1 MSRWL
6 TIIGLGEDGLE
17 GLTPAARQLIERAET
32 LVGGER
38 HLAKVPNGTAERLT
52 WASPLKLTIDEI
64 LRRRE
69 RRVVVLATG
78 DPLWFGIGVTLLR
91 AVPAAETRI
100 LPGVSAFA
108 LACARLGW
116 PLADV
121 ECLTLH
127 GRSFAFLN
135 GVVAPGAKLLLLS
148 HDGATPPAV
157 AKQLTALGYGPSR
170 LTVLEHMGSADEHQL
185 AGVAESWAAGEVL
198 ALNTIAAECIPG
210 SDAVV
215 RARVP
220 GLPDD
225 AFRHDGQLTKREV
238 RAVTLAA
245 LAPTPGQL
253 LWDVGAGCGS
263 IAIEWLRSHRTLSAI
278 AVEREPGRCA
288 LINENAAALGVP
300 HLELV
305 EGEAPAALKD
315 LPPPDAVFIGGGLTT
330 AGLVERC
337 WQALKPRGRLVA
349 NAVTVEGEG
358 RLFVL
363 RTELGGELTRIA
375 ISRAEPIGPYTGWR
389 PHMPVTQ
396 LAATK
401 R

>member
-6 TIIGLGEDGLE
+6 TIIGLGEEGLD
-17 GLTPAARQLIERAET
+17 GLTPAARKLIERAET

-38 HLAKVPNGTAERLT
+38 HLAKVPNGTAERLS

-64 LRRRE
+64 LKRRE

-91 AVPAAETRI
+91 AVPAEETWI
-100 LPGVSAFA
+100 VPGVSAFA
-108 LACARLGW
+108 LAAARLGW
-116 PLADV
+116 PLAEV

-127 GRSFAFLN
+127 GRSCAFLN
-135 GVVAPGAKLLLLS
+135 GVVTPGARLLLLS

-157 AKQLTALGYGPSR
+157 AKALTDLGYGPSC
-170 LTVLEHMGSADEHQL
+170 LTVLEHMGGAEERRL
-185 AGVAESWAAGEVL
+185 TGTAAAWPAGQAQ
-198 ALNTIAAECIPG
+198 ALNTIAVECFPG
-210 SDAVV
+210 PNAVV

-238 RAVTLAA
+238 RAATIAA
-245 LAPTPGQL
+245 LAPTPGDL

-263 IAIEWLRSHRTLSAI
+263 VAIEWLRSNRTLTAI
-278 AVEREPGRCA
+278 AIERSAARCA
-288 LINENAAALGVP
+288 MIRENAAALGVP
-300 HLELV
+300 HLDLRESEV
-305 EGEAPAALKD
+305 PAALMD
-315 LPPPDAVFIGGGLTT
+315 LPQPNAIFIGGGLAT
-330 AGLVERC
+330 AGLMERC
-337 WQALKPRGRLVA
+337 WKALSPWGRLVA
-349 NAVTVEGEG
+349 NAVTVEGEA
-358 RLFVL
+358 RLFAL
-363 RTELGGELTRIA
+363 RAEIGGELTRIA
-375 ISRAEPIGPYTGWR
+375 ISRAERVGAYTGWR
-389 PHMPVTQ
+389 AHMPVTQ

>member
-6 TIIGLGEDGLE
+6 TIIGLGEEGLE
-17 GLTPAARQLIERAET
+17 GLTPATRTLIAQAET

-38 HLAKVPNGTAERLT
+38 HLAKIPNGAAERLT

-64 LRRRE
+64 LKRRE

-91 AVPAAETRI
+91 AVPAEETWI
-100 LPGVSAFA
+100 VPGVSAFA
-108 LACARLGW
+108 LAAARLGW
-116 PLADV
+116 PLAEV

-135 GVVAPGAKLLLLS
+135 GMVAPGAKLLLLS
-148 HDGATPPAV
+148 HDGTTPPAV
-157 AKQLTALGYGPSR
+157 AKALTALGYGPSR
-170 LTVLEHMGSADEHQL
+170 LTVLEHMG
-185 AGVAESWAAGEVL
+185 GAGERRSGGTAEAWIAGPAQ
-198 ALNTIAAECIPG
+198 ALNTIAVECIPG
-210 SDAVV
+210 PDAVV

-220 GLPDD
+220 GLPDG

-238 RAVTLAA
+238 RAATIAA
-245 LAPTPGQL
+245 LAPTPGQR

-263 IAIEWLRSHRTLSAI
+263 VAIEWLRSHRTLTAV
-278 AVEREPGRCA
+278 AVERAADRCA
-288 LINENAAALGVP
+288 MIRENAAALGVP

-305 EGEAPAALKD
+305 EGEAPPALAE
-315 LPPPDAVFIGGGLTT
+315 LPAPDAVFLGGGLS
-330 AGLVERC
+330 AEGLVERC
-337 WQALKPRGRLVA
+337 WQALRPRGRLVA
-349 NAVTVEGEG
+349 NAVTVEGEA
-358 RLFVL
+358 RLLGL
-363 RTELGGELTRIA
+363 RTQIGGELTRLA
-375 ISRAEPIGPYTGWR
+375 ISRAEPIGAYTGWR
-389 PHMPVTQ
+389 AHMPVTQ

>member
-17 GLTPAARQLIERAET
+17 GLTPAARKLIERAET

-38 HLAKVPNGTAERLT
+38 HLAKVPNGNAERLT

-64 LRRRE
+64 LKRRE

-91 AVPAAETRI
+91 AVPVEQTWI

-116 PLADV
+116 PLAEV

-148 HDGATPPAV
+148 HDGSTPMAV
-157 AKQLTALGYGPSR
+157 AKALTALGYGPSR
-170 LTVLEHMGSADEHQL
+170 LVVLEHMGSADERHL
-185 AGVAESWAAGEVL
+185 TGFAESWTAGETR
-198 ALNTIAAECIPG
+198 ALNTIGVECVPN

-220 GLPDD
+220 GLPDH
-225 AFRHDGQLTKREV
+225 AFHHDGQLTKREV
-238 RAVTLAA
+238 RAATIAA

-263 IAIEWLRSHRTLSAI
+263 VAIEWLRSHRTLTAI
-278 AVEREPGRCA
+278 AVEREASRCA
-288 LINENAAALGVP
+288 MIGENAAALGVP

-305 EGEAPAALKD
+305 EGEAPAALAS

-349 NAVTVEGEG
+349 NAVTVEGEA
-358 RLFVL
+358 RLFAL
-363 RTELGGELTRIA
+363 RAELGGELTRIA

>member
-6 TIIGLGEDGLE
+6 TIIGLGEEGLE
-17 GLTPAARQLIERAET
+17 GLTPAARALIAQAQT

-38 HLAKVPNGTAERLT
+38 HLAKVPNGAAERLT

-64 LRRRE
+64 LKRRE

-91 AVPAAETRI
+91 AVPAEETWI
-100 LPGVSAFA
+100 VPGVSAFA
-108 LACARLGW
+108 LAAARLGW
-116 PLADV
+116 PLAEV

-135 GVVAPGAKLLLLS
+135 GVVAPGARLLLLS
-148 HDGATPPAV
+148 HDGATPSAV
-157 AKQLTALGYGPSR
+157 AKALADVGYGPSR
-170 LTVLEHMGSADEHQL
+170 LTVLEHMG
-185 AGVAESWAAGEVL
+185 GAEERRLTGTAEAWSSGRAQ
-198 ALNTIAAECIPG
+198 ALNTVAVECIPG
-210 SDAVV
+210 PTAVV
-215 RARVP
+215 RPRVP

-238 RAVTLAA
+238 RAATRAA
-245 LAPTPGQL
+245 LAPTPGER

-263 IAIEWLRSHRTLSAI
+263 VAIEWLRSHRTLAAVAI
-278 AVEREPGRCA
+278 ERAAERCA
-288 LINENAAALGVP
+288 MIHENAAALGVP

-305 EGEAPAALKD
+305 EGEAPAALAD
-315 LPPPDAVFIGGGLTT
+315 LAPPDAVFIGGGIT
-330 AGLVERC
+330 AEGLVEHC
-337 WQALKPRGRLVA
+337 WRVLRPRGRLVA
-349 NAVTVEGEG
+349 NAVTVEGEA
-358 RLFVL
+358 RLLALSPQV
-363 RTELGGELTRIA
+363 GGELTRIA
-375 ISRAEPIGPYTGWR
+375 ISRAEPIGGYTGWR
-389 PHMPVTQ
+389 AHMPVTQ

>member
-6 TIIGLGEDGLE
+6 TIVGLGEDGLE

-38 HLAKVPNGTAERLT
+38 HLAKVPNGTAERLR
-52 WASPLKLTIDEI
+52 WASPLKLTVDEI
-64 LRRRE
+64 LKRRE

-91 AVPAAETRI
+91 AVPAEETWI

-116 PLADV
+116 PLAEV

-148 HDGATPPAV
+148 HDGATPSAV
-157 AKQLTALGYGPSR
+157 AKALTALGYGPSR
-170 LTVLEHMGSADEHQL
+170 LTVFEHMGSADERQRT
-185 AGVAESWAAGEVL
+185 GIAETWNLDNVR
-198 ALNTIAAECIPG
+198 ALNTVAAECIPG
-210 SDAVV
+210 PSAAI

-238 RAVTLAA
+238 RAATLAA
-245 LAPTPGQL
+245 LAPTPGQR

-263 IAIEWLRSHRTLSAI
+263 VAIEWLRSHRTLAAV
-278 AVEREPGRCA
+278 AVERAAERCA
-288 LINENAAALGVP
+288 MIRENAAALGVP
-300 HLELV
+300 HLELA
-305 EGEAPAALKD
+305 EGEAPPALAE

-330 AGLVERC
+330 PGLIERC
-337 WQALKPRGRLVA
+337 WQALNPRGRLVA
-349 NAVTVEGEG
+349 NAVTVEGEA
-358 RLFVL
+358 RLFAL
-363 RTELGGELTRIA
+363 RANIGGELTRIA
-375 ISRAEPIGPYTGWR
+375 ISRAEPIGAYTGWR
-389 PHMPVTQ
+389 AHMPVTQ

>member
-6 TIIGLGEDGLE
+6 TIIGLSEDGLD
-17 GLTPAARQLIERAET
+17 GLTPAARKLVEQAQT

-38 HLAKVPNGTAERLT
+38 HLAKIPNGAAERLR

-64 LRRRE
+64 VKRRE

-91 AVPAAETRI
+91 AVPAEETWI
-100 LPGVSAFA
+100 VPGVSAFA

-116 PLADV
+116 PLAEV

-135 GVVAPGAKLLLLS
+135 GVVAPDAKLLLLS
-148 HDGATPPAV
+148 HDGATPLAV
-157 AKQLTALGYGPSR
+157 AKALAALGYGPSR
-170 LTVLEHMGSADEHQL
+170 LTVLEHMGSAEERHL
-185 AGVAESWAAGEVL
+185 TGIAENWTAAAAR
-198 ALNTIAAECIPG
+198 ALNTVAVECIPG
-210 SDAVV
+210 PAAVV

-220 GLPDD
+220 GLPDE

-238 RAVTLAA
+238 RAATLAA
-245 LAPTPGQL
+245 LAPTPGQR

-263 IAIEWLRSHRTLSAI
+263 VAIEWLRSNRTLAAI
-278 AVEREPGRCA
+278 AVEREAGRCV
-288 LINENAAALGVP
+288 LIGENAAALGVP

-305 EGEAPAALKD
+305 EGEAPEMLAA
-315 LPPPDAVFIGGGLTT
+315 LPPPDAVFIGGGLT
-330 AGLVERC
+330 APGLVERC
-337 WQALKPRGRLVA
+337 WQALNPRGRLVA
-349 NAVTVEGEG
+349 NAVTVEGEA
-358 RLFVL
+358 RLFAL
-363 RTELGGELTRIA
+363 HTEIGGELTRIA
-375 ISRAEPIGPYTGWR
+375 ISRAVPIGPYTGWR
-389 PHMPVTQ
+389 PQMPVTQ
-396 LAATK
+396 FAATK